1 MACALGSRKRC
12 YNRFAVAKCM
22 APQKEKWD
30 NILKETKVI
39 QVVDEE
45 LSRKMKELCLKCE

>member
-12 YNRFAVAKCM
+12 YNRFAVAKM